1 MNIRSPMAPL
11 APTLTPAAPPA
22 LPPMPPPAPPLTPV
36 APPAPLLTL
45 VPSSALTATR
55 VVIRRTRERF
65 KMVDG
70 NKLSFN

>member
-1 MNIRSPMAPL
+1 MNKRSPMPPP
-11 APTLTPAAPPA
+11 APTLTPVAPPA
-22 LPPMPPPAPPLTPV
+22 LPPMPPPALPLNPV
-36 APPAPLLTL
+36 PPPAPLPTP
-45 VPSSALTATR
+45 VPSSALTATC

>member
-1 MNIRSPMAPL
+1 MNIRSPMPPP
-11 APTLTPAAPPA
+11 APTLVAPPA
-22 LPPMPPPAPPLTPV
+22 LPPMPPPALPLTPV
-36 APPAPLLTL
+36 APPAPLPTP